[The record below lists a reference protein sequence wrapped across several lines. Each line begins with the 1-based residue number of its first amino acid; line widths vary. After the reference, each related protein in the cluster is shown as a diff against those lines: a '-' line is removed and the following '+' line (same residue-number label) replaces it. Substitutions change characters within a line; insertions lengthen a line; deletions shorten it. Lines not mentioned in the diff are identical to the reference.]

1 MRMLWSW
8 PPIREALN
16 ECGYFHGIICFH
28 TVKKLLSSTTTPGSF
43 FLVRCQLSVVR
54 MRRYAF
60 TLWVVIDEN
69 ECKSIDIHFRKS
81 MGFYIGD
88 LINEAYYVCEDDD
101 NDLVNAEVKWLPTL
115 FALIDSMTS
124 PKGLF
129 DCTGWY
135 KQEEDGQPVPLQLQ
149 LTTPIYRPSRRC
161 PSLQFSCV
169 KAINRIVR
177 YGGGGDVEKTYGE
190 VPPHIREMLS
200 VYPCT
205 VWSSSAEWWTCVFC
219 YFVGERVGER
229 DKLYIFFII
238 TKVHILLRY
247 VFHCWNWI
255 IKSTWCII
263 VTVSLWYFDDHYF
276 DKPTWVVLFGSLW
289 RWWCEK
295 NDRQRYAIKKFYFC
309 RCITTTTTSATS
321 KIKKRE
327 TTLIT
332 LMKNIYNMKFI

>member
-1 MRMLWSW
+1 MQDTDQADHFHIQLITLAPPQQRLFSTSCYNNCSNVKFQMFDGTMDVHVDISDFYDKADDNDVVAKVAVYENGMLKVFRSLVDRWNAKGFTDLGQLCISHNISTNTMTTMRMLWSW

-88 LINEAYYVCEDDD
+88 LINEAYYACEDDD

-205 VWSSSAEWWTCVFC
+205 V
-219 YFVGERVGER
+219 
-229 DKLYIFFII
+229 
-238 TKVHILLRY
+238 
-247 VFHCWNWI
+247 
-255 IKSTWCII
+255 
-263 VTVSLWYFDDHYF
+263 
-276 DKPTWVVLFGSLW
+276 
-289 RWWCEK
+289 
-295 NDRQRYAIKKFYFC
+295 
-309 RCITTTTTSATS
+309 
-321 KIKKRE
+321 
-327 TTLIT
+327 
-332 LMKNIYNMKFI
+332 